1 MNTKNENV
9 DIEIEDITLIGDD
22 DISVPRALEAITME
36 DNQPRLTDVQVEALK
51 EKHGGQFQR
60 AAFVATV
67 SGLGIAIEHE
77 RGYFPVPDAWYSNPD
92 FRSSSQYA
100 DELNREVFDLE
111 PDHAMIIVASSMR
124 HGGE

>member
-22 DISVPRALEAITME
+22 DITVPREVESITME
-36 DNQPRLTDVQVEALK
+36 DDQPRLTDAHVAALSA
-51 EKHGGQFQR
+51 KHGGQFQR

-67 SGLGIAIEHE
+67 SGLGVAIEHE
-77 RGYFPVPDAWYSNPD
+77 RGYYPVPDAWYSNPD
-92 FRSSSQYA
+92 FSKASQYA
-100 DELNREVFDLE
+100 DELNREVFELE
-111 PDHAMIIVASSMR
+111 PDQAMIIVASSMR

>member
-1 MNTKNENV
+1 MKTRNEN
-9 DIEIEDITLIGDD
+9 IEIEDITLIGDD
-22 DISVPRALEAITME
+22 DITVPREIESVTME
-36 DNQPRLTDVQVEALK
+36 DDQPRLTDYQIEALK

-67 SGLGIAIEHE
+67 SGLGVAIEHE
-77 RGYFPVPDAWYSNPD
+77 RGYFPVPAIWYSQPD
-92 FRSSSQYA
+92 FNKASQYA

-111 PDHAMIIVASSMR
+111 PDQAMIIVASSMR